1 MALKD
6 VYSLLRAHEEMMSSS
21 LPLIASENVTSLAV
35 RRCYLSDFGHR
46 YAMGEVGERT
56 YSGCRYIDGV
66 EELAL
71 KLTKKLFSCSYANVR
86 SISGTLANIAVYR
99 ALTQCGDVIAAT
111 PVEFGGHT
119 SHFDTA
125 TIRGLKT
132 LKLPFSFEDFTIDVD
147 KAVKTI
153 IREKPKLV
161 MLGASVIL
169 FPHPVRE
176 IREACDEVNSRLV
189 YDASHVLGL
198 IAGKKFQDP
207 VKEGAEVVTASTHKT
222 FPGPQ
227 RAVIF
232 GNVEGE
238 EARAI
243 DYSVMPC
250 CVSNHHLHSL
260 AAYAIACMEMLEFGE
275 SYAKQIVR
283 NAKVLAEELA
293 SQGIRVIGEKRGYTE
308 SHQVVFEGSRREQE
322 VLERNGIFVNVWP
335 STALIRIGVQE
346 VTRLGMKE
354 GEMKHIAELISRALK
369 GDSVRDEVEELSRE
383 FSRVHYSF
391 DSSPA
396 HDWTVFEV

>member
-46 YAMGEVGERT
+46 YAMGEVGERA
-56 YSGCRYIDGV
+56 YSGCRYID
-66 EELAL
+66 EIERLAID
-71 KLTKKLFSCSYANVR
+71 LTKKLFRCTYANVR
-86 SISGTLANIAVYR
+86 PISGTVANIAVYR
-99 ALTQCGDVIAAT
+99 AFTECEGKIAAT

-125 TIRGLKT
+125 SIRGLKT
-132 LKLPFSFEDFTIDVD
+132 VKLPFSLKDFTVD
-147 KAVKTI
+147 AKRSNELI
-153 IREKPKLV
+153 RREKPELV
-161 MLGASVIL
+161 MLGASVML

-176 IREACDEVNSRLV
+176 IAEVCEEVGSKLV

-198 IAGKKFQDP
+198 IAGKQFQDP
-207 VKEGAEVVTASTHKT
+207 IREGVVVVTASTHKT

-260 AAYAIACMEMLEFGE
+260 AAYAVACMEMLEFGE

-283 NAKVLAEELA
+283 NAKTLAEKLA
-293 SQGIRVIGEKRGYTE
+293 SEGIRVIGEERGYTE
-308 SHQVVFEGSRREQE
+308 SHQVVFEGSRKEQE
-322 VLERNGIFVNVWP
+322 ILERNGIFVNVWP
-335 STALIRIGVQE
+335 STSMIRIGVQE

-354 GEMKHIAELISRALK
+354 GEMEHIAELITRALK
-369 GDSVRDEVEELSRE
+369 GENVREEVRELASG
-383 FSRVHYSF
+383 FDKVHYSF
-391 DSSPA
+391 DSSLAYDPS
-396 HDWTVFEV
+396 VF